1 MAAPNI
7 VNVTTIYGKTTY
19 YTPSGT
25 TAVVLLPNAAA
36 SGKVLKIN
44 QIVAANVNGTSAVD
58 ATVSIYTNGAV
69 AQGSAPSGG
78 TAYPIA
84 STIAVP
90 ADASLIITDKTTAI
104 YLEEG
109 TSITV
114 TSGTANGITFSISYE
129 EISS

>member
-1 MAAPNI
+1 MANPNI

-19 YTPSGT
+19 LTPSVT
-25 TAVVLLPNAAA
+25 TAVVLLPNAAS
-36 SGKVLKIN
+36 SGKIYKIN
-44 QIVAANVNGTSAVD
+44 DILASNVDGTNSIN

-78 TAYPIA
+78 TAYPIIFTVA
-84 STIAVP
+84 IPAGATLNVLDKSTAV
-90 ADASLIITDKTTAI
+90 

-114 TSGTANGITFSISYE
+114 TSETASKITYTVSYE
-129 EISS
+129 DIS